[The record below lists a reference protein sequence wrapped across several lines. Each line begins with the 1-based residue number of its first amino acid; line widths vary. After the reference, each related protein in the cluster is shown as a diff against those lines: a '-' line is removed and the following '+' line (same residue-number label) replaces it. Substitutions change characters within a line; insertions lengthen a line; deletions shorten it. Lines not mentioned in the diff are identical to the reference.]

1 MYGAVTGKVVL
12 FAVVVILCL
21 LSLTRTIFL
30 MVRSGGEGEGL
41 TLRVI
46 VRLLV
51 PFILIYAVWWLLWG

>member
-41 TLRVI
+41 TVHVI